1 MAAARQEDSMENSK
15 KTAERLFSKEQLVN
29 SGKFAGRR
37 DLLETMLTDGKQY
50 SVPEVEKMIERFMK
64 GRVM

>member
-37 DLLETMLTDGKQY
+37 DLLETMLKDGKQY

>member
-15 KTAERLFSKEQLVN
+15 KTAERLFSKEQVVN

-37 DLLETMLTDGKQY
+37 DLLETMLKDGKQY

>member
-1 MAAARQEDSMENSK
+1 MENSK

-37 DLLETMLTDGKQY
+37 DLLETMLKDGKQY

>member
-1 MAAARQEDSMENSK
+1 MAAARQGDSMENSK

-37 DLLETMLTDGKQY
+37 DLLETMLKDGKQY

>member
-37 DLLETMLTDGKQY
+37 DLLETMLKDGKQY

-64 GRVM
+64 GRVR